1 MAQAEDRGTY
11 FTAPG
16 VISCPVTV
24 TQEQMK
30 AVQEGGQ
37 EEVTV
42 DELTGKTKILEM
54 ENQILVLHE
63 KGETAADP
71 GWNPYIGID
80 YDYERGVYKLWQ
92 DSDDTIMKPVY
103 KGEIRI
109 AKGAVCGG
117 HRSEERRVGKE
128 CRSRWSPYH

>member
-54 ENQILVLHE
+54 ENQILVFHE

-71 GWNPYIGID
+71 GWNPI
-80 YDYERGVYKLWQ
+80 
-92 DSDDTIMKPVY
+92 
-103 KGEIRI
+103 
-109 AKGAVCGG
+109 
-117 HRSEERRVGKE
+117 
-128 CRSRWSPYH
+128 

>member
-54 ENQILVLHE
+54 ENQILVFHE
-63 KGETAADP
+63 KGKQLQTQA
-71 GWNPYIGID
+71 GIP
-80 YDYERGVYKLWQ
+80 
-92 DSDDTIMKPVY
+92 I
-103 KGEIRI
+103 
-109 AKGAVCGG
+109 
-117 HRSEERRVGKE
+117 
-128 CRSRWSPYH
+128 